1 MLQIFILNNHVSILK
16 YNIIKRGKKDE
27 SLDLLCIEKKREILM
42 SSSLK
47 NIAVHQTK
55 SCALACIRHIMMT
68 RNAN

>member
-1 MLQIFILNNHVSILK
+1 LK
-16 YNIIKRGKKDE
+16 KKE
-27 SLDLLCIEKKREILM
+27 EILM